1 MALTPEKIAGIGEAF
16 GLGCRIPD
24 AGYPCDML
32 WFDGD
37 LTPFARAIE
46 AEVRKEYTE
55 LIRQM
60 LDALGE
66 CKDSTQERIDT
77 LTESGIDKHKP
88 RYFHSYVQ
96 DLQRATDAISAARA
110 RLEGKP

>member
-1 MALTPEKIAGIGEAF
+1 MVLSDDALWQIIDAVP
-16 GLGCRIPD
+16 GCEER
-24 AGYPCDML
+24 G
-32 WFDGD
+32 DGGAW
-37 LTPFARAIE
+37 LVRVLRAVE
-46 AEVRKEYTE
+46 AEVHKQDTA

-60 LDALGE
+60 LDALDE

-88 RYFHSYVQ
+88 RYFRSYVQ
-96 DLQRATDAISAARA
+96 DLQRATDAITAGRA

>member
-1 MALTPEKIAGIGEAF
+1 MALTPEQIGLISRLYGESSIQGFDHILAF
-16 GLGCRIPD
+16 
-24 AGYPCDML
+24 AQ
-32 WFDGD
+32 
-37 LTPFARAIE
+37 TIE
-46 AEVRKEYTE
+46 AEVRKSD
-55 LIRQM
+55 
-60 LDALGE
+60 DALILQLVEALVE

-88 RYFHSYVQ
+88 RYFRSYVQ